1 MTNSGTS
8 IHWLRGLLVVAV
20 IIVAAGSLTACGK
33 KGGLEKPGATTE
45 TKKKPT
51 Y

>member
-1 MTNSGTS
+1 MTTSGTN
-8 IHWLRGLLVVAV
+8 IRWLRGLLVVAM
-20 IIVAAGSLTACGK
+20 IIVTTGSLTACGK